1 MQSITRK
8 RGRDMEKLR
17 DAEGKE
23 LTEISKNNLQEFKKI
38 LATRSGFYN
47 VEAVTFSEDIS
58 FDDIIKDENGKNI
71 DLDDDAQR
79 YLGYCISD
87 NKDMSVEQ
95 AKEFA
100 DAAINHAVSYPQ
112 VIARAYERSLSGG
125 PVKIYRHIDKVIETK
140 PSDFLP
146 LIDAVVSRDTR
157 SADNASQHIDY
168 LLEKRRRDGA
178 PLDGTPSGL
187 EALSKEQKRQFE
199 HIWRMASK
207 DRDNG
212 GYNHIS
218 YRYEL
223 FEELAKMDVFANYD
237 MPREMRADVNK
248 AYLQNAHAINTLD
261 EKYFQTEDVMRI
273 AIMGYDGLEKRP
285 QMVDTSKAR
294 TQAEKNVNII
304 PNHYKKVKK
313 LLLEAVKKEKSY
325 NGTRSEPYTLTEK
338 FQNLCLRYYKE
349 HGGYTASNSWADLPD
364 VYNRGMLKDVLL
376 SVAREDID
384 NGNAA
389 KLDKKILQEVLNEDK
404 EAHYSAKLSN
414 EELSGLKLSPRQ
426 EARRKLHDVRPAI
439 KSIYESQQILTNKH
453 LSIEEKKMFIAKM
466 KETYKGQLDKK
477 TELEQIVSTYT
488 AAEEESNKRY
498 NETVHAPAQARGRIS
513 ELQVAYSNIIKNF
526 KDGKP
531 NKNETALQQ
540 EEVEKVIAARL
551 NGQDVLLSYPDQKA
565 LPLFGRKQESD
576 RRDKL
581 EMAIL
586 KFNDLLK
593 KELGSQLQD
602 EKEQHKLKFFKDF
615 SGKILNNKTIEELN
629 SIQRVN
635 DKELKQFNENI
646 NLSKKF
652 TDKEKAEEELSRIQT
667 VESNIQKSEEIL
679 KKYISNLQEKAKTNM
694 AALGVTDE
702 AKAGW
707 EAAYEAAQA
716 EPVTPAKEAEQTAP
730 AAEAKETPAAQAEP
744 VTPAKEAE
752 QNGKPEEKTKDAE
765 TGRPNEPEK
774 VSLSKV
780 AHYFDGL
787 KLSDKDGGN
796 DKERVH
802 FKDLTP
808 AEQKVARQIRMVR
821 NNARRIARVEE
832 RRAKEAGKE
841 MTPEAAK
848 ENAQKKVALA
858 TGQFLSAYT
867 QKRNLNMN
875 KNLEKAVRGYDQ
887 RAAANPAKKP
897 LYPRG
902 YGGR

>member
-1 MQSITRK
+1 
-8 RGRDMEKLR
+8 MEKLR

-79 YLGYCISD
+79 YLGYCISN
-87 NKDMSVEQ
+87 NKNMSVEQ
-95 AKEFA
+95 AQEFA
-100 DAAINHAVSYPQ
+100 DAAINHVVSYPQ
-112 VIARAYERSLSGG
+112 VIAMAYKRSLSVG
-125 PVKIYRHIDKVIETK
+125 PAKIYRHIDKAIETK

-146 LIDAVVSRDTR
+146 LIDDVVSRDTS
-157 SADNASQHIDY
+157 SAEIASQHIGH
-168 LLEKRRRDGA
+168 LLRTRRLDGA
-178 PLDGTPSGL
+178 PLDGTPSGR
-187 EALSKEQKRQFE
+187 ETLSEEQKRQFE
-199 HIWRMASK
+199 HIWLMASK
-207 DRDNG
+207 DRDKRE
-212 GYNHIS
+212 YNHIA
-218 YRYEL
+218 YKYEL

-273 AIMGYDGLEKRP
+273 AIMGYDGLKKRP

-325 NGTRSEPYTLTEK
+325 NGTRNEPYTQTEK

-364 VYNRGMLKDVLL
+364 LYNRGMLKDVLL

-404 EAHYSAKLSN
+404 EAQYSAKLSN

-488 AAEEESNKRY
+488 VAKEESNKRY
-498 NETVHAPAQARGRIS
+498 NETVRAPAQACGKIS

-586 KFNDLLK
+586 KFNNLLK
-593 KELGSQLQD
+593 EELGPQLQD

-635 DKELKQFNENI
+635 DKELEQFNKNI

-667 VESNIQKSEEIL
+667 AESNIQKSEEIL
-679 KKYISNLQEKAKTNM
+679 KEYISNLQEKAKTNM

-867 QKRNLNMN
+867 QKRNLNMS

-887 RAAANPAKKP
+887 RAAANPVKKP